1 MQATLKT
8 VSNAKQ
14 TLGFFTY
21 GSFSCVTV
29 ELPWKDNKQ
38 EISCYPAG
46 TYQCRK
52 IVSPTRGKCIEVM
65 NVPNRTNIQIH
76 AANYARQLLGCTAVG
91 ATMADIDGD
100 GNLDVTSSK
109 NTLEKLLDA
118 VPDRFTLVVERLL

>member
-1 MQATLKT
+1 MKATLKT
-8 VSNAKQ
+8 VSNSEQ

-29 ELPWKDNKQ
+29 ELPWKENQ
-38 EISCYPAG
+38 NNVSCYPAG
-46 TYQCRK
+46 MYECRK
-52 IVSPTRGKCIEVM
+52 ITSLSHGECIEIM

-91 ATMADIDGD
+91 RTMADIDGD